1 MRKLLSALEFS
12 SFTKATVLQTALCG
26 IAILLV
32 LQGWR
37 LGLRAKALSLS
48 AQNAALAERLDD
60 SSQALGDAAAIRDDK
75 DRKLARVR
83 AGLPKLAEN
92 SRRVYESGLQLQ
104 EEKRLLEKQLELMT
118 TYLLVDEAQGQVHLM
133 RGEQALETYPI
144 GLGAPH
150 SLGGAKSSAA
160 TSTVV
165 SKERFAHPERPKAE
179 QVAGQLQWEPPQ
191 VGTSARVNALGE
203 FVVFTRGGLI
213 LHGPP
218 AKESEHSLYP
228 HACLELSL
236 PVARRLYA
244 ASNIGT
250 KVLLKSAAL
259 AQKAKRR

>member
-1 MRKLLSALEFS
+1 MRKLLSALEYS
-12 SFTKATVLQTALCG
+12 SSTKATVLQTALCA
-26 IAILLV
+26 IAILLA

-37 LGLRAKALSLS
+37 LGLRAKALSLG
-48 AQNAALAERLDD
+48 AQNETLTERLDE
-60 SSQALGDAAAIRDDK
+60 SSSALGDAAAMREDRV
-75 DRKLARVR
+75 RKLARFR
-83 AGLPKLAEN
+83 AGLPKLAED

-104 EEKRLLEKQLELMT
+104 EEKRLLEKQLEIMT

-133 RGEQALETYPI
+133 RGEQALETYPL

-150 SLGGAKSSAA
+150 ALGGAKPAA
-160 TSTVV
+160 ASEPVV

-203 FVVFTRGGLI
+203 FVVFGRGGII

-218 AKESEHSLYP
+218 AKQAEHELYP
-228 HACLELSL
+228 HVCLELSL

-250 KVLLKSAAL
+250 RIVIKSASVA
-259 AQKAKRR
+259 KAKRR